1 MAPRLQIQTYSG
13 KAPAEGD
20 SAPGAA
26 IRRDLSYEAILEREG
41 VERDP
46 ATGLLFR
53 WVDEAAPAGS
63 RRRRKHYVA
72 MSADEA
78 RTNSRPGVC
87 WDVYLVGVKCTHGCD
102 RLMEG
107 WVHRGVKFVNEHHH
121 VTDIPRDEIWE
132 EIADANPVPVE
143 G

>member
-1 MAPRLQIQTYSG
+1 MPKMQIQTYSG
-13 KAPAEGD
+13 SAPSEDGP
-20 SAPGAA
+20 APGASVA
-26 IRRDLSYEAILEREG
+26 RNLSYEAILEREG

-46 ATGLLFR
+46 ASGLLFR
-53 WVDEAAPAGS
+53 WVDEAAPGGI

-78 RTNSRPGVC
+78 RANSRPGVC
-87 WDVYLVGVKCTHGCD
+87 WDVYLVGVRCTQKPVSCD
-102 RLMEG
+102 RAMEG

-132 EIADANPVPVE
+132 EIADPVPVE